1 MVSAFAEAGVSCFLC
16 CIGSSN
22 RRYFEEEYLPEVL
35 SSTIATIIP
44 QILGVN
50 IANKKIDAET
60 KVNQSCDQAVYFFS
74 TLHKLRTQSDEKR
87 SRNPITKIR
96 QRISSQS
103 SIGSGSR
110 GSHRRGSSVTS
121 FNMKRINSSGS
132 FGSDRNSILTRGD
145 AEDDRT
151 VDTSSRSLSP
161 GSKRTVVTAKST
173 KSAKSTKTESSKAS
187 KTSKSSKTAKT
198 SAAF

>member
-1 MVSAFAEAGVSCFLC
+1 MNLQIHSHLSPLLLSIV
-16 CIGSSN
+16 
-22 RRYFEEEYLPEVL
+22 PEVL

-44 QILGVN
+44 QILGAN

-60 KVNQSCDQAVYFFS
+60 IVNQACDQAVYFFS

-96 QRISSQS
+96 KRISSQS

-110 GSHRRGSSVTS
+110 GSHRRGGSVSS
-121 FNMKRINSSGS
+121 FNMKRISSSGS
-132 FGSDRNSILTRGD
+132 FGSDRNSILNKGD
-145 AEDDRT
+145 AEDERT
-151 VDTSSRSLSP
+151 VDTSSGSLSP
-161 GSKRTVVTAKST
+161 ASKRTVISSKST
-173 KSAKSTKTESSKAS
+173 KSVKSTKTESSKTSKAS
-187 KTSKSSKTAKT
+187 KISKASRTSKT